1 MDSVLASLN
10 EDSLGGEKAAENLIP
25 LLNEDFIIAT
35 MFLADLTTILKRL
48 IKVFQSD
55 YVALSH
61 LKPHLKAAID
71 SISEDFIGSDMQHP
85 THGIILRNFMDQKNI
100 VPNNLPSFIKDFAA
114 AMIEA
119 LNERFPNC
127 ELYDALSIFDTKLL
141 PKTEKQMTTYGLKE
155 IGILGDFYGQSKT
168 VDGKIFSG
176 IIDKEKLSEEWSS
189 AKYYLQSFSERAYN
203 FTEIWKHI
211 FDTDSNFINNN
222 LTTDQ
227 QQRVY
232 ISYC

>member
-85 THGIILRNFMDQKNI
+85 THGIILRNFMD
-100 VPNNLPSFIKDFAA
+100 
-114 AMIEA
+114 
-119 LNERFPNC
+119 
-127 ELYDALSIFDTKLL
+127 
-141 PKTEKQMTTYGLKE
+141 
-155 IGILGDFYGQSKT
+155 
-168 VDGKIFSG
+168 
-176 IIDKEKLSEEWSS
+176 
-189 AKYYLQSFSERAYN
+189 
-203 FTEIWKHI
+203 
-211 FDTDSNFINNN
+211 
-222 LTTDQ
+222 
-227 QQRVY
+227 
-232 ISYC
+232 